1 MEMKRAA
8 RFACLALLCAAPGA
22 ARQID
27 LSRAAR
33 IDLTHPFDEHTIY
46 WPTASSTFT
55 LQREAWGETPGG
67 YFYSSF
73 SLCTPEHG
81 GTHLDAPLHFAAGG
95 HSTADVPLERLIAP
109 AVVIDISTQAAR
121 DRNYRLSVDDVKAF
135 ERAHGRVSPG
145 TIVLVR
151 TGWSRFWSDRK
162 AYLGDDRRG
171 AEARLSFPG
180 IGEDAARLLV
190 EDRQAGVLGIDT
202 ASIDYGPSTDFLA
215 HRVGAARNVPN
226 LENLTNLDRL
236 PPTGA
241 VVIALPMKI
250 AGGSG
255 GPVRV
260 AALVFPAKKT
270 P

>member
-1 MEMKRAA
+1 MSRSFAA
-8 RFACLALLCAAPGA
+8 TIRKPLVVLSLPLLLAVAVAEAAA
-22 ARQID
+22 QAVNLTRYR
-27 LSRAAR
+27 LV
-33 IDLTHPFDEHTIY
+33 DLTHTFGARTLY
-46 WPTASSTFT
+46 WPTATTGFKLDQLTF
-55 LQREAWGETPGG
+55 GETPGG
-67 YFYSSF
+67 YFYSSYAY
-73 SLCTPEHG
+73 SAPEHG

-121 DRNYRLSVDDVKAF
+121 DRNYRLSVDDVEAF
-135 ERAHGRVSPG
+135 ERAHGRVGPG

-162 AYLGDDRRG
+162 AYLGDKRRG

-241 VVIALPMKI
+241 VVIV
-250 AGGSG
+250 SSDEE
-255 GPVRV
+255 
-260 AALVFPAKKT
+260 
-270 P
+270 